1 VSAGDWKY
9 FVSSAKSSVLG
20 KFGKH
25 VTRLVDYERNE
36 RAGKGGK
43 T

>member
-1 VSAGDWKY
+1 LSAGDWKY
-9 FVSSAKSSVLG
+9 FVFHAKTSVLG

-25 VTRLVDYERNE
+25 VTKLVDFERNE

-43 T
+43 K